1 MKKRKANIK
10 IDIVL
15 NENNI
20 PEEISWKASDSK
32 IDKANA
38 QAFFYLSGTPIQKT
52 HIT

>member
-20 PEEISWKASDSK
+20 LKKFSEASDSK

-38 QAFFYLSGTPIQKT
+38 QAFFFLGY
-52 HIT
+52 